1 MVISGD
7 LKPYFSKNQLNT
19 IVKIMIKI
27 FCSDTFN
34 VTMQSVKSVN
44 IAKTFEVPPGV
55 DGFFVLYYYA
65 TLAGPCLSSTAAST
79 AAAVQRSLLFDP
91 IEFGSDSRRR
101 SQEKVQKSV
110 RPFEGDQPTSVE
122 RRKRGRAP
130 GTREVSGTLSL
141 DPTKTLPRRCVQFH
155 LCRILLILCPIVI

>member
-1 MVISGD
+1 MVISGN

-65 TLAGPCLSSTAAST
+65 TLAGAL
-79 AAAVQRSLLFDP
+79 
-91 IEFGSDSRRR
+91 
-101 SQEKVQKSV
+101 
-110 RPFEGDQPTSVE
+110 RP
-122 RRKRGRAP
+122 A
-130 GTREVSGTLSL
+130 
-141 DPTKTLPRRCVQFH
+141 
-155 LCRILLILCPIVI
+155 